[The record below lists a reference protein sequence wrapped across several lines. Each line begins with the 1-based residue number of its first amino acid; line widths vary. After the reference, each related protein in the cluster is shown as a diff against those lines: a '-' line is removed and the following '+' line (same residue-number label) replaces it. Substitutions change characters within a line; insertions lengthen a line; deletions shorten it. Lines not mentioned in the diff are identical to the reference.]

1 MECLVATKKS
11 QIDFERSMVFRD
23 FVEKRIH
30 RVPSAQSRFL
40 RVYRAYQNFIV
51 DEGHPGEMMMSEG
64 LFNRKM
70 NELFPKTRDNQS
82 SLFIGVAVE
91 LKARARPTADRH
103 VHVPVGFEVNDNDD

>member
-1 MECLVATKKS
+1 MTEYPVAVKKT
-11 QIDFERSMVFRD
+11 QIEYERRLLFKE

-40 RVYRAYQNFIV
+40 RVYRAYQNFII

-64 LFNRKM
+64 IFLRKM

-82 SLFIGVAVE
+82 ALFIGVAVE
-91 LKARARPTADRH
+91 LRAGARPLADRH
-103 VHVPVGFEVNDNDD
+103 IHVPEGFEIDNDD